1 MKNFIYLF
9 IFNILFPSIVFSQDI
24 DIVPYLQQIEAG
36 NRKEVEE
43 ELPSLISKNPESP
56 SVMFLEG
63 VLTKDGNKVLDIY
76 SKILDKFPKS
86 KYADAALYR
95 IFSYYYA
102 GGEYYN
108 AKKCLEELKSNYPA
122 SPYIKIADRNI
133 PDTDQLALT
142 EENNAKGMT
151 EEDMPKY
158 KYTIQAG
165 AFTKSSNAASLKK
178 SFEDNGFFCQIKN
191 KIVARTTFN
200 VVYVGRFEN
209 RDEAENFLNII
220 NKEFKLEGRIVDL
233 P

>member
-142 EENNAKGMT
+142 EENNANGMT